1 MIQEEIN
8 RKRIGQVEFSK
19 GTKIVIDT
27 KTIKHI
33 DLFSISTA
41 IDKLIGSG
49 VFCINDIR
57 KAAGDEIIDEDW
69 AWQHWI
75 TKNYSSVEDL
85 LKLITEGGST

>member
-8 RKRIGQVEFSK
+8 RKRIGQVEYSK

-49 VFCINDIR
+49 AFCINDIR
-57 KAAGDEIIDEDW
+57 KATGDEIIDEDW